1 MSTTSDNS
9 RAAPGGGSGIEGD
22 PEVRAEIERRLDV
35 IAAPDYVD
43 PARRDFTTV
52 DWLAF
57 AGFLA
62 VCGIAFTVWGY

>member
-1 MSTTSDNS
+1 MSTTPENTG
-9 RAAPGGGSGIEGD
+9 AAPQGDSGIVGD

-35 IAAPDYVD
+35 ITAPDYDD
-43 PARRDFTTV
+43 PARRNFTRG

-62 VCGIAFTVWGY
+62 VLAVVFTAWGY